1 MSGQDK
7 EFEKRVLA
15 TFLIEAEEHI
25 RSVSNGLTEL
35 EKGLS
40 GDELNARIET
50 MFRDVHSLKGAAR
63 SVGQKEVEAL
73 CHPLES
79 VFSSLKRHEIVLIPG
94 LMDLFHDSVNTINLI
109 LSSPDSAPAI
119 SERGK
124 LRSLISRLGEAAK
137 GKGNLTLPTAPSEK
151 LVRADSIHSAEEIK
165 QVSGSV
171 RVQAKRLDPLLL
183 QAEELM
189 ISKTAYG
196 QRVSDCYDIQ
206 NELQA
211 FLAELAI
218 WKLSRS
224 ADRRNQ
230 SLEFISRIEERMTT
244 LENLTDTL
252 KRNIEHDHHDMTRL
266 LDEHL
271 DGMKQL
277 LLMPVST
284 MAEGFPKFIRD
295 LARDQRKEVSL
306 IMKGT
311 DLEIDRRILDELK
324 DPLIHLLRNSV
335 DHAIQLPRER
345 VSGNKP
351 SHGTIILSFIQR
363 ENHQVEIQVSD
374 DGRGIDLERV
384 LAKAIRSGLVIKEE
398 SSSLTPGDI
407 TSFIF
412 HSGIS
417 TSEVITD
424 LSGRGIGLA
433 IVKENVE
440 RSGGTIS
447 VESRQGEGTIFRILM
462 PLTFTTFRGV
472 LVEAGGYS
480 FMMPTANVER
490 LIRILPEHRVSLE
503 NTDAVIVKG
512 EHLASVKL
520 AEILDL
526 SITGNVIRRS
536 DGSEADNT
544 GSPYAI
550 ININGQRI
558 AFQIDEVLSEHQF
571 LLKRLGKQLLR
582 VRHISGATVL
592 GNGQVVPVLNVADLV
607 TTALKPRTS
616 RSSAVAADPSEKTQ
630 KRILIAEDSITS
642 RMLLKNI
649 LEAAGYIVNTA
660 VDGVDAF
667 TRAKE
672 GEYDLLVS
680 DVDMPRMNG
689 FELCRK
695 IRLDSMLKELPVV
708 LVTSLSRREDHEQG
722 IEAGANAYIVKSN
735 FEQSNLLEV
744 VRKLI

>member
-1 MSGQDK
+1 
-7 EFEKRVLA
+7 
-15 TFLIEAEEHI
+15 
-25 RSVSNGLTEL
+25 
-35 EKGLS
+35 
-40 GDELNARIET
+40 
-50 MFRDVHSLKGAAR
+50 
-63 SVGQKEVEAL
+63 
-73 CHPLES
+73 
-79 VFSSLKRHEIVLIPG
+79 
-94 LMDLFHDSVNTINLI
+94 MDLFHDSVNTINLI